1 MIDLAMEAPIDLLSE
16 LPYIT
21 EFDFALTH
29 LFKDSDTYSNYYERS
44 SWQGREVI
52 LDNSVNELGVPVSIE
67 EMDEVSK
74 VIKPRYIIPPD
85 HLNDLEATL
94 GILDDAIELW
104 GKDRIIPVVQG
115 TSFEEVVECGK
126 VLKNH
131 YDFNIV
137 SIPYDITLAHR
148 SKLDDTDYNKAPL
161 SELSHTRVS
170 AIKALTNEGLLFN
183 RVHLLGLNT
192 LEELTV
198 YNEPTV
204 WYGPKH
210 WNGFKPRVTIDTGAP
225 MTNAVWG
232 KKFGIDPLMPK
243 GIYFN
248 YFDYNQLLQPDIKE
262 IWYWNICILKGWLSH
277 EY

>member
-1 MIDLAMEAPIDLLSE
+1 MIDLAMEAPIDLLSK
-16 LPYIT
+16 LPLIT
-21 EFDFALTH
+21 KFDFALTH
-29 LFKDSDTYSNYYERS
+29 LFKESDKYYDYYES
-44 SWQGREVI
+44 MAKQGREVV

-67 EMDEVSK
+67 DMEEVAK
-74 VIKPRYIIPPD
+74 VIQPRYIIPPD
-85 HLNDLEATL
+85 YLNNLEATL
-94 GILDDAIELW
+94 STLDEAIELW
-104 GKDRIIPVVQG
+104 GKDRIIPVIQG
-115 TSFEEVVECGK
+115 TSLEEVVECGK
-126 VLKNH
+126 RLRHH
-131 YDFNIV
+131 YDFDIV

-148 SKLDDTDYNKAPL
+148 SKLAYDDSNKAPL

-170 AIKALTNEGLLFN
+170 AVKALTKEGLLFN

-232 KKFGIDPLMPK
+232 QKFGIDPLIPK
-243 GIYFN
+243 GVYFN
-248 YFDYNQLLQPDIKE
+248 YFEYDEFLQPDLKE
-262 IWYWNICILKGWLSH
+262 IWYWNICILKGWLAH